1 MSRVNERLCTNKSFK
16 IGLPCRMGRKG
27 KLSISLWSP
36 PTPLLPPSTSF
47 TYVQVSEKERGAAVV
62 AQNRPALVSIKRSVP
77 YCLGAHRL
85 VRLLIMSEGC
95 SSTECGK
102 VLGGQWL
109 PSPSTPSPCLC
120 HWTTLNCLEATQD
133 KGSVP
138 LGCEGPVCDLCAP
151 SGASV
156 QWNSLCC

>member
-1 MSRVNERLCTNKSFK
+1 MSGVNERLCTNECFK

-27 KLSISLWSP
+27 KLSISFMVSAHSP
-36 PTPLLPPSTSF
+36 PPTASTSF

-62 AQNRPALVSIKRSVP
+62 GQNRPALVQIKRSVP

-85 VRLLIMSEGC
+85 VCLLIMSEGC
-95 SSTECGK
+95 SSNECGK
-102 VLGGQWL
+102 VLSGQWL
-109 PSPSTPSPCLC
+109 PSPSTPSPCLY

-133 KGSVP
+133 KGLVP

-151 SGASV
+151 SGASIR
-156 QWNSLCC
+156 